1 MFSLVFSFE
10 ILFIN
15 SDINSEFANFL
26 KTDDGNIHF
35 GDIALCLARC
45 KKQAKEYK
53 VSIESEVKKLII
65 HSCLHLMGYDHIK
78 DEDFAVMS
86 KKEKELE
93 KKIKI

>member
-1 MFSLVFSFE
+1 MSFPSTQIVAGE
-10 ILFIN
+10 KL
-15 SDINSEFANFL
+15 DINSEFVAFL
-26 KTDDGNIHF
+26 KSDDGNIHF

-45 KKQAKEYK
+45 KKQAKEYG
-53 VSIESEVKKLII
+53 VSVEDELKKLII

-78 DEDFAVMS
+78 DEDFVVMN